1 MSGVLETPIGDDVA
15 AHLSRRE
22 AVLGRVRR
30 VLIDKLKA
38 PMAPEEI
45 DLDAPLFGTG
55 IGLDSIDAVE
65 LVVAMEAE
73 FGLRL
78 SESEVGPWAFRT
90 VHAVVELVA
99 DRIALEP
106 SPEGAGT

>member
-1 MSGVLETPIGDDVA
+1 MREGVVA
-15 AHLSRRE
+15 DHLARRE
-22 AVLGRVRR
+22 AVLARVRR
-30 VLIDKLKA
+30 VLIEKLKV
-38 PMAPEEI
+38 PMTPEEI

-78 SESEVGPWAFRT
+78 PESEVGPWAFRT
-90 VHAVVELVA
+90 VHAVVELVS
-99 DRIALEP
+99 DRIADAP
-106 SPEGAGT
+106 SVSEEDRS